1 MKALKTF
8 IKRSEAPQRNV
19 KIKIQ
24 VKFYFNKTFY
34 NARDGKGYF
43 LSTKQVS
50 ISLALF
56 TP

>member
-8 IKRSEAPQRNV
+8 IKRSEAPQGNV